1 MDHNQT
7 SRRGN
12 LLMRV
17 IRFYRDGFR
26 SMTVGRYLWAMI
38 IIKLFILFFIFL
50 YFFFMNRTKPQL
62 SFKIHNINYAN
73 ERKLNFQEIAS
84 KKYKIQGKKLN
95 ILQK

>member
-1 MDHNQT
+1 MVHNQT

-38 IIKLFILFFIFL
+38 IIKLFILFFIFKL
-50 YFFFMNRTKPQL
+50 FFFPDLLRRDYDNDVDRARAVRHSMTDYNR
-62 SFKIHNINYAN
+62 N
-73 ERKLNFQEIAS
+73 QE
-84 KKYKIQGKKLN
+84 N
-95 ILQK
+95 TILTP